1 MEGCEIKKRNKTKMR
16 DSVFK
21 NLKLAI
27 KIAGGYTFMGLILV
41 TIVLATIWQVNRVSE
56 INKRIMELRAPTA
69 RSSLMML
76 NGVNH
81 SLAALRGWMIL
92 GTDKFKTERNQAWNT
107 EIEPSLQA
115 LKTFAE
121 NWTNPENIERLKEIE
136 SVLSEFKKAQQ
147 EIEDIAQSK
156 DNVPAVKILFTE
168 AAPQAVILSSQITRM
183 IDLEKQQP
191 GTPERK
197 NLLGIMADVRGTTGL
212 GLAAIRA
219 YLLSGES
226 RFKDQ
231 FDTLWAKNSK
241 RFKDLQQA
249 TSLLTP
255 EQQKAFDSF
264 EKARE
269 IFLPLPQKM
278 FASRQGADWNRANN
292 WLGTKAA
299 PKGAKLVATLKAMA
313 GNQKEL
319 MLHDEAIAK
328 KMSVSLTRMLW
339 ILLGVGVVACLIL
352 GASITRAITV
362 PIQKAVKMI
371 QAVEQGDLN
380 QHLDIKQLDEVGL
393 MAASLNQMSVSL
405 RTLIR
410 DISQGVETLTM
421 TSSDLSNLSDEVS
434 TKSKDTTGRAQ
445 TVAAAAEEM
454 SVNMDS
460 VAAASEETSVN
471 VNMVASAAEEMSAT
485 IAEIA
490 SNTEK
495 TSAITETAVTQSQK
509 ASDRIHELGSAAQEV
524 GKVTESITEISEQTN
539 LLALNATIEAARAG
553 EAGKGFAV
561 VANEIKELAKQTAE
575 ATTEIK
581 GKISKIQDASKSSVA
596 EITQIAGVIGE
607 VSEMVSVVSVTVE
620 EQASATQEIADNVSQ
635 ASLGIQEV
643 NENVAQASSVTGE
656 VAADIAEVGLAS
668 GEINASSTQVHIS
681 AERLSELAERLTGM
695 VSQFKV

>member
-1 MEGCEIKKRNKTKMR
+1 M
-16 DSVFK
+16 FK
-21 NLKLAI
+21 NLKLGI
-27 KIAGGYTFMGLILV
+27 KIGGGYTFMGLILIS
-41 TIVLATIWQVNRVSE
+41 IVLITIWQVNRVAE
-56 INKRIMELRAPTA
+56 INNRIMELRAPTA

-76 NGVNH
+76 NGINH

-92 GTDKFKTERNQAWNT
+92 GKDKFKTERNQAWKT

-115 LKTFAE
+115 LKAFAE

-136 SVLSEFKKAQQ
+136 SVLSEFEKAQQ

-156 DNVPAVKILFTE
+156 DNVPSVKMLLTE
-168 AAPQAVILSSQITRM
+168 AAPQAAIMSSQITRM

-197 NLLGIMADVRGTTGL
+197 NLLGMMADVRGTTGL

-226 RFKDQ
+226 SFKDQ

-241 RFKDLQQA
+241 RFKDLKQA
-249 TSLLTP
+249 TFLLTP

-269 IFLPLPQKM
+269 IFVPLPQKM
-278 FASRQGADWNRANN
+278 FASRHGADWNRANN

-299 PKGAKLVATLKAMA
+299 PRGAKLVATLKAMA
-313 GNQKEL
+313 VNQKEL

-328 KMSVSLTRMLW
+328 KMTVSLTRMLW
-339 ILLGVGVVACLIL
+339 ILLGIGVAACLIL
-352 GASITRAITV
+352 GASITRAITG
-362 PIQKAVKMI
+362 PIQKAVQMI
-371 QAVEQGDLN
+371 QAVTQGDLN
-380 QHLDIKQLDEVGL
+380 QQLDIDQQDEVGL
-393 MAASLNQMSVSL
+393 MARDLNQMSVSL
-405 RTLIR
+405 RSVVR
-410 DISQGVETLTM
+410 DVSQGIETLNN
-421 TSSDLSNLSDEVS
+421 TSSELSNLSNDMSASSEE
-434 TKSKDTTGRAQ
+434 TTGRAQ

-495 TSAITETAVTQSQK
+495 TSAITDTAVTQSQK
-509 ASDRIHELGSAAQEV
+509 ASAQIHELGGAAQEV

-561 VANEIKELAKQTAE
+561 VANEIKELAKQTSE
-575 ATTEIK
+575 ATNEIKEKIDKIQNASKGAVADITEI
-581 GKISKIQDASKSSVA
+581 
-596 EITQIAGVIGE
+596 TGVIGE
-607 VSEMVSVVSVTVE
+607 VSEMVSVVAVTVE

-643 NENVAQASSVTGE
+643 NENVAQASAVTGE
-656 VAADIAEVGLAS
+656 VASDIAEVGQAAQELNNNSNRVTGNAHDLKELS
-668 GEINASSTQVHIS
+668 GK
-681 AERLSELAERLTGM
+681 LSEI